1 MSSFFEV
8 AQRRKR
14 AKEWAEK
21 FRGGASPEELEYFD
35 RFYQEPS
42 ASPIMQRG
50 ALEGEL
56 DAVDAIQRQLMARGM
71 NALQAKDKAE
81 RAATEREATLGRD
94 AESIAKLY
102 GPGGIYGTGEGSY
115 QDYTQAPRQEPVYND
130 WPAAPPEP
138 SEWGEGPKDLSL
150 EDWAM
155 QRAMARRQAGDVSAE
170 SKARVDE
177 QTVDDRVDMIQ
188 QQAAALE
195 GELKAKGVSNEVTT
209 KFMTEIGRL
218 LDLSIQ
224 NPANSRIYTQQAQ
237 NLHGIVK
244 AQSGSAGLT
253 SYNLDQFLENAVDQS
268 RAQGATVV
276 EQDGQQIIVPRQTH
290 IEGDYEQ

>member
-71 NALQAKDKAE
+71 NALQAKDAAKRAAAE
-81 RAATEREATLGRD
+81 RETTLGRD

-115 QDYTQAPRQEPVYND
+115 QDYTQAPRQEPVYNN

-138 SEWGEGPKDLSL
+138 SEWGEGSKDLSL

-155 QRAMARRQAGDVSAE
+155 QRAMAQQLAGNVSAE
-170 SKARVDE
+170 SKARFDE
-177 QTVDDRVDMIQ
+177 QTVDDRVDMIE
-188 QQAAALE
+188 QQAAALPA
-195 GELKAKGVSNEVTT
+195 ELEAKGVSNQVTT
-209 KFMTEIGRL
+209 KLMTEFGRL
-218 LDLSIQ
+218 LDLARQYPNNAQTYI
-224 NPANSRIYTQQAQ
+224 QQAQ
-237 NLHGIVK
+237 DLHNIVSK
-244 AQSGSAGLT
+244 QSGSAGFT
-253 SYNLDQFLENAVDQS
+253 SYNANQFIDNAVDQS
-268 RAQGATVV
+268 RAQGATVG
-276 EQDGQQIIVPRQTH
+276 EEGGQQLIAPRQTH
-290 IEGDYEQ
+290 IEGEYRP